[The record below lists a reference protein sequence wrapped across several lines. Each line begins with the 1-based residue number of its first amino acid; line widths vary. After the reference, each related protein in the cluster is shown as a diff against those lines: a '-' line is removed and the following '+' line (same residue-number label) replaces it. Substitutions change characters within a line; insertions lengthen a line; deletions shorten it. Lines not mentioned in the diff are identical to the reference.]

1 MNAARTVSHA
11 YVMGIGEGR
20 AMWQR
25 LERDGIANLQH
36 ARECLGHV
44 RECLAMGFSGDVR
57 DMMKGERDFWRQ
69 RIKVLAE
76 QAARPS
82 PIPV

>member
-1 MNAARTVSHA
+1 MSRTVTHA

-25 LERDGIANLQH
+25 LDREGRANLES

-44 RECLAMGFSGDVR
+44 RECLGMGFAGDIAE
-57 DMMKGERDFWRQ
+57 MMRGERDFWLQ

-76 QAARPS
+76 MQAREGVAA
-82 PIPV
+82 

>member
-1 MNAARTVSHA
+1 MPQTVSHA
-11 YVMGIGEGR
+11 YLMGIQEGR

-25 LERDGIANLQH
+25 LGGEGRADLAS

-44 RECLAMGFSGDVR
+44 QECLAMGFTGEIR
-57 DMMKGERDFWRQ
+57 DMMRGERDFWQQ

-76 QAARPS
+76 MRAREGEAA
-82 PIPV
+82 

>member
-1 MNAARTVSHA
+1 MPQTVTHA

-25 LERDGIANLQH
+25 LEREGRANLDA

-44 RECLAMGFSGDVR
+44 RECLAMGFAGDIAE
-57 DMMKGERDFWRQ
+57 MMRGERDFWLQ

-76 QAARPS
+76 MQAREGVAA
-82 PIPV
+82 